1 MIKSSLGVV
10 GLAAATVLAFSAP
23 VKAEEFAYSFTIGAT
38 SDYVFRGLSLN
49 EEEPTIQGSVDVTYG
64 LFYAGVWGSQVEGDG
79 FAPLEVDVYGG
90 IKPVW
95 GQFTFDFGVLGYL
108 YPEASN
114 ALDYVEF
121 KAGVSTEIFKNLSG
135 TAVIYYVP
143 DQDNSPEVI
152 TYEGTLSY
160 ALPQFWV
167 FAPSVS
173 GQLGYADSEDG
184 FFFGDNTYTY
194 WNAGLA
200 LVVEKITFDFRYWD
214 TDLDNS
220 IDNADERFVFT
231 AKITLP

>member
-1 MIKSSLGVV
+1 MIKSGLGAS

-23 VKAEEFAYSFTIGAT
+23 VKADEFEYSFTIGAT

-49 EEEPTIQGSVDVTYG
+49 EEEPTIQGSVDLEYG
-64 LFYAGVWGSQVEGDG
+64 KYYFGVWGSQVEGDG
-79 FAPLEVDVYGG
+79 FAPLEVDVYAGV
-90 IKPVW
+90 KPEW

-135 TAVIYYVP
+135 TAVLYYVP

-152 TYEGTLSY
+152 TYEGELSY
-160 ALPQFWV
+160 TLPEFWV
-167 FAPSVS
+167 FAPSIS
-173 GQLGYADSEDG
+173 GQLGYSDSEDG

-214 TDLDNS
+214 TNLDNS
-220 IDNADERFVFT
+220 IDDADERFVFT
-231 AKITLP
+231 ASITLP